1 MIEKTVQ
8 EIEKTVT
15 QSPTL
20 SPEKR
25 DQLLRLLGELK
36 KEIQVLSRTHQESA
50 LGIADRTHAST
61 RQATREDAD
70 RPALDE
76 TIADLKET
84 VGKFEASHPGL
95 VSTVNAFCNALA
107 DLGI

>member
-1 MIEKTVQ
+1 MIDNTVKK
-8 EIEKTVT
+8 IEETVAKA
-15 QSPTL
+15 PTL

-25 DQLLRLLGELK
+25 EQLLKLLGELK
-36 KEIQVLSRTHQESA
+36 QEIQVLSRTHRESA

-61 RQATREDAD
+61 RRATREDSD
-70 RPALDE
+70 RPARDE
-76 TIADLKET
+76 AVAELKT
-84 VGKFEASHPGL
+84 VVEKFEVSHPGL